1 MSPTWEAYSMPSSFS
16 SESSEEGLL
25 EVQIECIHTNNQSLQ
40 TQYEQMV
47 QNQEHL
53 EEQER
58 IYKHNQQH
66 TALLEKEIKEQYET
80 LNHLQQQ
87 VYYHRRE
94 LDRLADQTVMYEGVL
109 QRQQKTMKEQEA
121 EIENNH
127 RVLAYD
133 RQLVQGLRQAFQHAP
148 YANEVMTLALSN
160 Y

>member
-1 MSPTWEAYSMPSSFS
+1 MPSSFS
-16 SESSEEGLL
+16 SEDSEEESHANLL
-25 EVQIECIHTNNQSLQ
+25 EVQIECIQTNNENLQ
-40 TQYEQMV
+40 TQYERMV

-58 IYKHNQQH
+58 AYKHNQEH
-66 TALLEKEIKEQYET
+66 MASLEKQIKEHYEI

-94 LDRLADQTVMYEGVL
+94 LDRLADQTILYEGVL
-109 QRQQKTMKEQEA
+109 QRQQKTMKEQET
-121 EIENNH
+121 EIEINH

-133 RQLVQGLRQAFQHAP
+133 RQLVQGLGQAFQHAP